1 MNQTRTFLIFAWLM
15 VAALLWMAWGQDQAE
30 LRQAARAPTTQ
41 PVAGAPAIPQAPSA
55 APSPAPGQ
63 AAGSVPQAPAGVPAA
78 PAMQGAPAAPAAAQ
92 AVTVTT
98 DALRVVLEGGRVRS
112 AALLRYDQTAE
123 PNSPPVLL
131 FDDVP
136 SRYFVAESGWVSSA
150 NPAPSHEA
158 GFVAE
163 RPGAQVT
170 LPRGAD
176 RVSVPFVWRGPDG
189 VTIRRTYTLR
199 RNDYAI
205 DVRDEVVNAG
215 NAPWQGYVYRQLVRV
230 PPVVKSGF
238 THPESYSFHGAAWYS
253 SADRLEKRKFPDFAE
268 DGALDKQ
275 VTGGWVA
282 MLQHHF
288 FSAWIPGA
296 NDRSTFSL
304 ATTPGVGGTQ
314 YVIREVGPGVSVA
327 PGARAST
334 DARLWVGPKLVSGI
348 QAQKVPGLERAIDFS
363 SYGWLA
369 WIAELLFAVLSWL
382 HGIFGNWG
390 WAIVGLVLIVKA
402 LLFPLSA
409 AQYKSAAKMR
419 KFQPRVA
426 QLKERYGDDKQKFQM
441 ALMELYKK
449 EKINPVGGCLPVF
462 LQMPI
467 FLALYWTLLEAV
479 ELRHAPWI
487 GWIQNLTAPDPYFIL
502 PVLNIAVMWLTQK
515 LTPMVGMDPMQ
526 QRMMQL
532 MPLVFGVMMIFFPAG
547 LVLYWVTNGTLGLA
561 QQWYMLKKYADA
573 PEAKPARG

>member
-15 VAALLWMAWGQDQAE
+15 VAALLWMAWGQDQAA
-30 LRQAARAPTTQ
+30 LRQAAQAPTTQ
-41 PVAGAPAIPQAPSA
+41 PAATAPAIPQAP
-55 APSPAPGQ
+55 
-63 AAGSVPQAPAGVPAA
+63 AAGQVPQAPAA
-78 PAMQGAPAAPAAAQ
+78 PGAPAVQAASGAAAASGQ
-92 AVTVTT
+92 TVTVTT
-98 DALRVVLEGGRVRS
+98 DALRLVLDGGRVRS
-112 AALLRYDQTAE
+112 AALLRYPQAAE
-123 PNSPPVLL
+123 QGSPPVLL
-131 FDDVP
+131 FDDAP
-136 SRYFVAESGWVSSA
+136 ARHFAAESGWVSSGNA
-150 NPAPSHEA
+150 APSHES
-158 GFVAE
+158 GFVPE
-163 RPGAQVT
+163 QPGMQYA
-170 LPRGAD
+170 LARGAD
-176 RVSVPFVWRGPDG
+176 SVQVPFVWRGPNG
-189 VTIRRTYTLR
+189 VTIRRVYTLA
-199 RNDYAI
+199 RNDFAI
-205 DVRDEVVNAG
+205 KVRDEVINAG
-215 NAPWQGYVYRQLVRV
+215 NVPWQGYVYRQLVRV

-253 SADRLEKRKFPDFAE
+253 SADKLEKRKFDDYAD
-268 DGALDKQ
+268 DGGLSKE

-296 NDRSTFSL
+296 NDKSTFSL
-304 ATTPGVGGTQ
+304 ATTQGAGGTQ

-327 PGARAST
+327 PGARAAT
-334 DARLWVGPKLVSGI
+334 EARLWVGPKLVSGI
-348 QAQKVPGLERAIDFS
+348 QAQQVPGLERAVDFS

-382 HGIFGNWG
+382 HGLIGNWG
-390 WAIVGLVLIVKA
+390 WAIVGLVVIVKA

-419 KFQPRVA
+419 KFQPRVQ
-426 QLKERYGDDKQKFQM
+426 QLKERYGDDKQKFQL

-487 GWIQNLTAPDPYFIL
+487 GWIQNLTAPDPFFIL
-502 PVLNIAVMWLTQK
+502 PVINIAVMWLTQK

-547 LVLYWVTNGTLGLA
+547 LVLYWVTNGALGLL
-561 QQWYMLKKYADA
+561 QQWYMLRKYGDKSEPKA
-573 PEAKPARG
+573 AKA

>member
-15 VAALLWMAWGQDQAE
+15 VAALLWMAWGQDKTAQ
-30 LRQAARAPTTQ
+30 QAATQAPTAQ
-41 PVAGAPAIPQAPSA
+41 PAAADAATAAIPQAP
-55 APSPAPGQ
+55 
-63 AAGSVPQAPAGVPAA
+63 AAGQVPSAPVAVGAAVPQASATAAG
-78 PAMQGAPAAPAAAQ
+78 GAQ

-98 DALRVVLEGGRVRS
+98 DALRLVIDGGRVRS
-112 AALLRYDQTAE
+112 AALLRYPQTPEQGSA
-123 PNSPPVLL
+123 PVLL

-150 NPAPSHEA
+150 NPAPSHES
-158 GFVAE
+158 GFVPE
-163 RPGAQVT
+163 QPGTSYT
-170 LPRGAD
+170 LPRGVD
-176 RVSVPFVWRGPDG
+176 SVQVPFVWRGPNG
-189 VTIRRTYTLR
+189 VTIRRVYTLA
-199 RNDYAI
+199 RNDFAI
-205 DVRDEVVNAG
+205 KVRDEVANAG
-215 NAPWQGYVYRQLVRV
+215 NAPWQGYVYRQLLRV

-253 SADRLEKRKFPDFAE
+253 SQDKLEKRKFADFVE
-268 DGALDKQ
+268 DGALNKE

-296 NDRSTFSL
+296 NDQGTVSL
-304 ATTPGVGGTQ
+304 ATTQGPGGTQ
-314 YVIREVGPGVSVA
+314 YLIRELGPGVSVA
-327 PGARAST
+327 PGAQAAT
-334 DARLWVGPKLVSGI
+334 EARLWVGPKLVSGI
-348 QAQKVPGLERAIDFS
+348 QAQQVPGLERAVDFS

-382 HGIFGNWG
+382 HGIIGNWG
-390 WAIVGLVLIVKA
+390 WAIVGLVVIVKA

-426 QLKERYGDDKQKFQM
+426 QLKERYGDDKQKFQL

-467 FLALYWTLLEAV
+467 FLALYWTLLESV

-502 PVLNIAVMWLTQK
+502 PVINITVMWLTQK

-532 MPLVFGVMMIFFPAG
+532 MPLVFGVMMVFFPAG
-547 LVLYWVTNGTLGLA
+547 LVLYWVTNGSLGLL
-561 QQWYMLKKYADA
+561 QQWYMLRKYGDPPA
-573 PEAKPARG
+573 PKPAK

>member
-15 VAALLWMAWGQDQAE
+15 VAALLWMAWGQEQSAQ
-30 LRQAARAPTTQ
+30 RAASGTAATTQ
-41 PVAGAPAIPQAPSA
+41 PAVAPRED
-55 APSPAPGQ
+55 
-63 AAGSVPQAPAGVPAA
+63 GVPAA
-78 PAMQGAPAAPAAAQ
+78 PAPGAVPQAPTMAAPSVAASVPTGADAGGGA

-98 DALRVVLEGGRVRS
+98 DALRLVIDGGRVRS
-112 AALLRYDQTAE
+112 ADLLRYPQTTEA
-123 PNSPPVLL
+123 NSPPVRL
-131 FDDVP
+131 FDDAGA
-136 SRYFVAESGWVSSA
+136 RYYGAESGWVSGA
-150 NPAPSHEA
+150 NAAPSHTE
-158 GFVAE
+158 GFVPEA
-163 RPGAQVT
+163 PGRAYAT
-170 LPRGAD
+170 TREAD
-176 RVSVPFVWRGPDG
+176 RVDVPFVWNGPNG
-189 VTIRRTYTLR
+189 VSIRRVYTVPR
-199 RNDYAI
+199 SGYAVT
-205 DVRDEVVNAG
+205 VRDEVRNAG
-215 NAPWQGYVYRQLVRV
+215 SAPWQGHVYRQLTRV

-253 SADRLEKRKFPDFAE
+253 PADRIEKRKFDDFAD
-268 DGALDKQ
+268 DGPLDKA

-288 FSAWIPGA
+288 FGAWIPA
-296 NDRSTFSL
+296 NSDASRFSL
-304 ATTPGVGGTQ
+304 ATTQGNDGTR
-314 YVIREVGPGVSVA
+314 YVMRELGPALSVA
-327 PGARAST
+327 PGATATTS
-334 DARLWVGPKLVSGI
+334 ARLWVGPKLVGGI
-348 QAQKVPGLERAIDFS
+348 AAQKVPGLERAVDFS

-390 WAIVGLVLIVKA
+390 WSIVGLVVIVKA

-419 KFQPRVA
+419 RFQPRVT
-426 QLKERYGDDKQKFQM
+426 QLKERYGEDKQKFQM

-449 EKINPVGGCLPVF
+449 EKINPVGGCLPVL

-487 GWIQNLTAPDPYFIL
+487 GWIQNLTSPDPYFIL
-502 PVLNIAVMWLTQK
+502 PVINIAVMWLTQK

-547 LVLYWVTNGTLGLA
+547 LVLYWVTNGSLGLL
-561 QQWYMLKKYADA
+561 QQWYMLRKYGD
-573 PEAKPARG
+573 KPAAVAAKG

>member
-15 VAALLWMAWGQDQAE
+15 VAALLWMAWGQDQAA
-30 LRQAARAPTTQ
+30 LRESARTPTTQ
-41 PVAGAPAIPQAPSA
+41 PAGSAPAIPQAPA
-55 APSPAPGQ
+55 AAPGQ
-63 AAGSVPQAPAGVPAA
+63 VPQAPAGVPAA
-78 PAMQGAPAAPAAAQ
+78 PAMQGAPAAAPASAQ
-92 AVTVTT
+92 SITVTT
-98 DALRVVLEGGRVRS
+98 DALRLVLEGGRVRS
-112 AALLRYDQTAE
+112 AALLRYAQTAE
-123 PNSPPVLL
+123 PGSPPVLL
-131 FDDVP
+131 FDDAP
-136 SRYFVAESGWVSSA
+136 SRHFVAESGWVSSA
-150 NPAPSHEA
+150 NAAPSHES
-158 GFVAE
+158 GFVPEQPAT
-163 RPGAQVT
+163 QYT
-170 LPRGAD
+170 LARGVD
-176 RVSVPFVWRGPDG
+176 RIAIPFVWRGPDG
-189 VTIRRTYTLR
+189 VTIRRTYTLG
-199 RNDYAI
+199 RNDFAI
-205 DVRDEVVNAG
+205 QVRDEVINAG
-215 NAPWQGYVYRQLVRV
+215 DAPWQGYVYRQLVRV
-230 PPVVKSGF
+230 PPVVKSGL

-253 SADRLEKRKFPDFAE
+253 SADRLEKRKFEDFSE
-268 DGALDKQ
+268 DGALDKE

-304 ATTPGVGGTQ
+304 ATLPGAGGTH

-327 PGARAST
+327 PGARAAT
-334 DARLWVGPKLVSGI
+334 EARLWVGPKLVSGI
-348 QAQKVPGLERAIDFS
+348 QAQDVPGLERAIDFS

-382 HGIFGNWG
+382 HGLIGNWG
-390 WAIVGLVLIVKA
+390 WAIVGLVVIVKA

-419 KFQPRVA
+419 KFQPRVQ
-426 QLKERYGDDKQKFQM
+426 QLKERYGDDKQKFQL

-449 EKINPVGGCLPVF
+449 EKINPVGGCLPVL

-502 PVLNIAVMWLTQK
+502 PVINIAVMWLTQK

-547 LVLYWVTNGTLGLA
+547 LVLYWVTNGALGLA
-561 QQWYMLKKYADA
+561 QQWYMLRKYGDA
-573 PEAKPARG
+573 PAKGDKPAKT